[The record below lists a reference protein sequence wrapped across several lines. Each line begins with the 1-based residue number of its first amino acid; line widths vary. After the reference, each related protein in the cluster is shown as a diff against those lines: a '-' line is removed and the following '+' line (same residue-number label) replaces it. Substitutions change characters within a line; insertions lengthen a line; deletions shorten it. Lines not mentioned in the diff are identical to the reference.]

1 MKMIITFAASKIA
14 REGWRDQN
22 RAGAE
27 HCGEAKFSAVA
38 TEQKNSGCDDGDIE
52 PLD

>member
-14 REGWRDQN
+14 REIKN